1 MTEKKTAP
9 SVGKN
14 AEQHT
19 SPAHNP
25 SSDTGANPAKKISS
39 DTTDVHFV
47 MQGKGGVGK
56 TTIASL
62 LSQYLKDQDPQT
74 LCIDADP
81 VNASL
86 SDFKALDP
94 FFLPIVENGEVNQR
108 IFDELVEKIA
118 ETPHDVV
125 IDSGASTFL
134 PLTEYL
140 SNGPVYSIL
149 RSIKRRPVFH
159 TVIAGGPSQLHTLQ
173 GLNTLLET
181 APEDADIV
189 LWINEYH
196 GFGKVLDRDGNP
208 DWENIQIIKAN
219 KDRFRAVICL
229 PTLNAQ
235 TYGEDFREVMTKG
248 MTFEEATKP
257 GSGFKLMAQAR
268 LREIWNRLKEEI
280 SNVQ

>member
-1 MTEKKTAP
+1 MNEKKETAL
-9 SVGKN
+9 GKS
-14 AEQHT
+14 AEQSI
-19 SPAHNP
+19 SPAQNQSSGTTASLAKKT
-25 SSDTGANPAKKISS
+25 SSDK
-39 DTTDVHFV
+39 TDVHFV

-62 LSQYLKDQDPQT
+62 LGQYLKERDPET

-81 VNASL
+81 VNASF
-86 SDFKALDP
+86 SDFKALSP

-108 IFDELVEKIA
+108 VFDSLIEMIA
-118 ETPHDVV
+118 ENQHDTV

-140 SNGPVYSIL
+140 SNGPVYDIL
-149 RSIKRRPVFH
+149 RTLNKRPVFH
-159 TVIAGGPSQLHTLQ
+159 TVVAGGPSQLHTLQ

-181 APEDADIV
+181 APEEADIV

-196 GFGKVLDRDGNP
+196 GFGKVVDKDENP
-208 DWENIQIIKAN
+208 EWKNIQIIKKN
-219 KDRFRAVICL
+219 MDRFRAIICL

-248 MTFEEATKP
+248 MTFNEATQP
-257 GSGFKLMAQAR
+257 GSGFKIMAQAR

-280 SNVQ
+280 SHVQ